1 MDGREVARA
10 SDALRIEGCENVI
23 PGVRRQMLREA
34 HDIDEPAYAPRWA
47 MQRRANEV
55 CDRREKRIVSAGN
68 FGSHCED
75 GCEAV
80 QLHEAERAGHL

>member
-10 SDALRIEGCENVI
+10 SDALCLQGSKDCISG
-23 PGVRRQMLREA
+23 LRGKVLGEA
-34 HDIDEPAYAPRWA
+34 HDIDEPAYAPRWE

-55 CDRREKRIVSAGN
+55 CDRREKRIVSASN

-80 QLHEAERAGHL
+80 ELHEAERAGHL